1 MKVGTSCSE
10 HDISESHM
18 QGYGRKQRGLIAYK
32 SLGITYPGIEKMQKI
47 AIVPGC
53 WHDDV
58 CMFHSPQFQTAWTYQ
73 ASHSR
78 VA

>member
-1 MKVGTSCSE
+1 MLSAGK
-10 HDISESHM
+10 M
-18 QGYGRKQRGLIAYK
+18 QGYGRKQRGLVAYK
-32 SLGITYPGIEKMQKI
+32 SLSISYPGIEKVQKL

-73 ASHSR
+73 ASHGSI
-78 VA
+78 A